1 MSKPYRVGLTGGI
14 GSGKSQVSNQ
24 FLQLGIPVID
34 ADNIVHELT
43 TTNVSVKN
51 EINEAFKKSVLDS
64 TGQLDRNK
72 LRTLIFSDNEARVKL
87 ESILHPLV
95 YETINGK
102 IKDLT
107 STYCILS
114 IPLLLETGATSMVDT
129 VLVVDCPIPL
139 QIERVCKR
147 DGLSFEEVKN
157 IINAQISRHD
167 RLLAANEVI
176 LNDKNLD
183 DLSNQ
188 VKELHINYLIRE
200 KHKPNF

>member
-43 TTNVSVKN
+43 TTNVSVIN
-51 EINEAFKKSVLDS
+51 EIKKAFKKNVLDS
-64 TGQLDRNK
+64 TGKLDRNI
-72 LRTLIFSDNEARVKL
+72 LRTLIFSDDVAKVKL

-102 IKDLT
+102 IKDIT
-107 STYCILS
+107 ATYCILS

-129 VLVVDCPIPL
+129 VLVVDCPVPL

-147 DGLSFEEVKN
+147 DRLSSEQVKN
-157 IINAQISRHD
+157 IINAQTSRQE

-176 LNDKNLD
+176 LNDQ
-183 DLSNQ
+183 DLNDLTNQ
-188 VKELHINYLIRE
+188 VKTLHINYLKRINC
-200 KHKPNF
+200 KPNL